1 MQQPII
7 VRRLATKYNNN
18 SHYTNCNNIYAQQ
31 SETTASTT
39 ITTCNAQQRTRTEA
53 TASQPM
59 NGGFRITGYPAAAGA
74 ATATSAASSTD
85 TILSACNTLANG
97 ATMHNTNSGNT
108 NKINNEIGSHQG
120 NGASNNAFLMHYN
133 PLRGS
138 VESQQSQPQPH
149 LQLKHL
155 QLQREQR
162 ERALDLHISEYQPPT
177 PTQFTTVAPPL
188 CGNTAAPIALKGNN
202 PFLNSPSPTD
212 TTAAPEMA
220 FGYATTTTTATT
232 AALSASTN
240 SLAGAS
246 NSSNYEMP
254 EYAEPQRFR
263 AHKQTRPH
271 SIAVA
276 SMTASMLAN
285 STTVAST
292 TPTSGATS
300 YSSSTNDLAY
310 STLRRT
316 PKALPNS
323 FVDYASRH
331 QLQQE
336 EQLRQQHANLQQ
348 QQQRLLQFTRQQQQL
363 RNAGISSNSGTP
375 TSGVNTTASAGTP
388 TPATSVDKEAL
399 YAALFQQYRNSPT
412 RAPHATLSNKLSGNA
427 AHAPTAT
434 NNAVTSS
441 AAPTTNY
448 CPPVPL
454 HRNQSMSSAGAQLQQ
469 QQTVGSVLLQQPIV
483 PRRSHSTPRP
493 LKAFNEQQQPQSP
506 QQPLSPAVNG
516 AQLNGGTAPRP
527 RSLDRFNSDSKPAG
541 LYQPPPIPI
550 RRFPPG
556 VTNTRQSQGSPQP
569 DGGSATPKFSG
580 KKSTSIDNIRNGLSA
595 TSATDVS
602 MLANNSSVGMRHS
615 ITFHGR
621 SQSGQINA
629 EHNFNGDLTVA
640 NTTSTT
646 LGTTNVIN
654 SGTWHK
660 IDRPLSYAYGA
671 SAPDQAYLENQLR
684 AYSEQL
690 RTITESVRKYSE
702 QAKLLSELKRQQ
714 QLAKTQQLQP
724 TSGSNNSPTVGLN
737 VVSQSLQLPSSQS
750 SSNFSSNMI
759 SPEIVSKSLAS
770 LCSSTEAQTPSHQL
784 RLFLDNIRST
794 MRTEYHQNIPEE
806 MLKPITESKS
816 PTNLQQQATSH
827 QQHLP
832 HTQPPT
838 QPQSL
843 MAYKRPNLD
852 ETLRNLPVQLA
863 TTTNTTNKV
872 RDNELPTPSDQ
883 LRLFLDAIRSNKIP
897 ETDDKPKLVNSQ
909 TLDSFISKP
918 LQMPDVTSGTPGAQL
933 SGMPPTRRR
942 PKSAIATTK
951 LENEQGEH
959 SMITSESFHQIS
971 DNLRLMSEDLKAL
984 SPSKVVVSN
993 SASSG
998 NLKISAATA
1007 SSLSPSLTTELRVI
1021 TSHSP
1026 LSTSPTNHP
1035 ATHYAPLS
1043 RANVNSF
1050 GASSAS
1056 YGAQTSTNSPSPSQS
1071 THSQSTSATTTPSTA
1086 PLMTDFNAILDSFQ
1100 EMADKYKSKGSYD
1113 YLRKCSDALRQ
1124 HSQQLKLREQQQ
1136 QQQQQQMANGGVG
1149 GYMGS
1154 DDSSSCSTT
1163 PGSIREAVQNLLMQP
1178 RNGFQILDDRMR
1190 LFIDIIDSQDRLSQ
1204 VNRIEYDHL

>member
-1 MQQPII
+1 
-7 VRRLATKYNNN
+7 
-18 SHYTNCNNIYAQQ
+18 
-31 SETTASTT
+31 
-39 ITTCNAQQRTRTEA
+39 
-53 TASQPM
+53 M
-59 NGGFRITGYPAAAGA
+59 NGGFRITGYPAVAGA
-74 ATATSAASSTD
+74 ATATGLPNSSGGTTSVD
-85 TILSACNTLANG
+85 PTLPACNTLANG
-97 ATMHNTNSGNT
+97 ATMHNTNSENT
-108 NKINNEIGSHQG
+108 NKINNDIAGHPG
-120 NGASNNAFLMHYN
+120 NGVFLKHYN
-133 PLRGS
+133 PLRGG
-138 VESQQSQPQPH
+138 VASQQPLPQPQSQAH
-149 LQLKHL
+149 LQLKQL

-162 ERALDLHISEYQPPT
+162 ERALDLHIAEYQSPT

-212 TTAAPEMA
+212 TAAAQVMA
-220 FGYATTTTTATT
+220 FGYCTTTTTTSPAI
-232 AALSASTN
+232 SVSTN

-246 NSSNYEMP
+246 NNSGYEMP

-276 SMTASMLAN
+276 SMSASMSPNNTA
-285 STTVAST
+285 AAPT
-292 TPTSGATS
+292 TPTSGATN

-323 FVDYASRH
+323 FVDYATRH
-331 QLQQE
+331 QLLQE
-336 EQLRQQHANLQQ
+336 EQLLQ
-348 QQQRLLQFTRQQQQL
+348 QQQRLLQLTRQQQQL
-363 RNAGISSNSGTP
+363 RGAGTSSNSGTP
-375 TSGVNTTASAGTP
+375 TSGLNATTSAGTP
-388 TPATSVDKEAL
+388 TPVTSVDKEAL

-412 RAPHATLSNKLSGNA
+412 RAPLATLPHKLSANA
-427 AHAPTAT
+427 AHVPTIT

-441 AAPTTNY
+441 VASTINY

-454 HRNQSMSSAGAQLQQ
+454 HRNQNMSGNGTQLHQ
-469 QQTVGSVLLQQPIV
+469 QQTAASAFLQQPIV

-493 LKAFNEQQQPQSP
+493 LKAFSDQLQPQSP
-506 QQPLSPAVNG
+506 QKPLSPAVNG
-516 AQLNGGTAPRP
+516 PQLNGGTAPRP
-527 RSLDRFNSDSKPAG
+527 RSLDRFNNDSKPIG
-541 LYQPPPIPI
+541 LYQPPPIPL

-556 VTNTRQSQGSPQP
+556 LTNTRQSQGSPQP
-569 DGGSATPKFSG
+569 DGGSAGPKFSG

-595 TSATDVS
+595 TSTSDVS
-602 MLANNSSVGMRHS
+602 LLANNLSTGGMRHS

-629 EHNFNGDLTVA
+629 EHNFNGDLTAV
-640 NTTSTT
+640 STT
-646 LGTTNVIN
+646 ATTLATTNVTN
-654 SGTWHK
+654 AGTWHK

-714 QLAKTQQLQP
+714 QLAKAQQLQP
-724 TSGSNNSPTVGLN
+724 NSGSNNSPTMAPN
-737 VVSQSLQLPSSQS
+737 VTSQNLQVPSSQS

-806 MLKPITESKS
+806 ILKPITESKS
-816 PTNLQQQATSH
+816 PTNLQQQVPPD
-827 QQHLP
+827 QQQLP
-832 HTQPPT
+832 HTQPPA

-852 ETLRNLPVQLA
+852 ETLRISPVQSETA
-863 TTTNTTNKV
+863 TNAVN
-872 RDNELPTPSDQ
+872 RIRENEPPTPSDQ

-897 ETDDKPKLVNSQ
+897 ETDEKPKLINSQ

-942 PKSAIATTK
+942 PKSAIATSK
-951 LENEQGEH
+951 LENEQGDH

-1026 LSTSPTNHP
+1026 LSTSPTNYP
-1035 ATHYAPLS
+1035 TTHYAPLS
-1043 RANVNSF
+1043 RANVSTF

-1136 QQQQQQMANGGVG
+1136 QQQQVAYGGNGGGGGGVGG

-1204 VNRIEYDHL
+1204 VSTMDYDSQVTT

>member
-1 MQQPII
+1 
-7 VRRLATKYNNN
+7 
-18 SHYTNCNNIYAQQ
+18 
-31 SETTASTT
+31 
-39 ITTCNAQQRTRTEA
+39 
-53 TASQPM
+53 M
-59 NGGFRITGYPAAAGA
+59 NGGFRITGYPAAAA
-74 ATATSAASSTD
+74 ATTAASSAGT
-85 TILSACNTLANG
+85 TTTPGTTLTACNNTPSNSAM
-97 ATMHNTNSGNT
+97 MHNATGNT
-108 NKINNEIGSHQG
+108 NKINNDVASQG
-120 NGASNNAFLMHYN
+120 ICGNNNTFANHFN
-133 PLRGS
+133 PLRTPNGS
-138 VESQQSQPQPH
+138 IASQQSQAQQQKQQM
-149 LQLKHL
+149 QLKQL

-212 TTAAPEMA
+212 TMPTAAMA
-220 FGYATTTTTATT
+220 FGYAATTTTTMTSAMPLVCGNTNNVATPPNT
-232 AALSASTN
+232 S
-240 SLAGAS
+240 G
-246 NSSNYEMP
+246 YEMP

-263 AHKQTRPH
+263 AHKQPRPH

-276 SMTASMLAN
+276 SMSASMSATTAAN
-285 STTVAST
+285 VTTTS
-292 TPTSGATS
+292 TSGATS
-300 YSSSTNDLAY
+300 YSSSTNDLAF

-336 EQLRQQHANLQQ
+336 EQLRLQHVNLQQ
-348 QQQRLLQFTRQQQQL
+348 QQQRLLQSTRQQQQL
-363 RNAGISSNSGTP
+363 RSVGAGGSGSGSGLSNSGTP
-375 TSGVNTTASAGTP
+375 VSIGTAPTSAGTP

-399 YAALFQQYRNSPT
+399 YAALFQHYRNSPT
-412 RAPHATLSNKLSGNA
+412 RAPHATLPHKMGA
-427 AHAPTAT
+427 ANVSQTLAT
-434 NNAVTSS
+434 HTISSAVSSS
-441 AAPTTNY
+441 AATTTNY

-454 HRNQSMSSAGAQLQQ
+454 HRNQNSTSAAQQLHHQQ
-469 QQTVGSVLLQQPIV
+469 QASNSLMQQPIV

-493 LKAFNEQQQPQSP
+493 LKGLNDQQPQSP
-506 QQPLSPAVNG
+506 QQPLPPAVNG
-516 AQLNGGTAPRP
+516 GLQLNGGTAPRP
-527 RSLDRFNSDSKPAG
+527 RSLDRFNSEAKPAG
-541 LYQPPPIPI
+541 LYQPPPIPL

-556 VTNTRQSQGSPQP
+556 VTNSRQSMGSPQP
-569 DGGSATPKFSG
+569 DSGSDTPKFSG
-580 KKSTSIDNIRNGLSA
+580 KKSTSIDNIRNGLSF
-595 TSATDVS
+595 TSASDVS
-602 MLANNSSVGMRHS
+602 AFANGAGLISSATGGMRHS
-615 ITFHGR
+615 VTFHGR
-621 SQSGQINA
+621 SQSGQISA
-629 EHNFNGDLTVA
+629 EHGFNGDVTAATVSSAATALGITNLTSSA
-640 NTTSTT
+640 SWQK
-646 LGTTNVIN
+646 GE
-654 SGTWHK
+654 
-660 IDRPLSYAYGA
+660 RPLSYAYGA

-714 QLAKTQQLQP
+714 QLAKVQQLQP
-724 TSGSNNSPTVGLN
+724 TSGNISSPTMGGN
-737 VVSQSLQLPSSQS
+737 ITGNAQQSLHVSSSQS
-750 SSNFSSNMI
+750 GSNFSSNMI

-794 MRTEYHQNIPEE
+794 MRSEYQQNIPED

-816 PTNLQQQATSH
+816 PTSLQQQLV
-827 QQHLP
+827 QQ
-832 HTQPPT
+832 
-838 QPQSL
+838 QPQSQIPHSQASAQLPSL

-852 ETLRNLPVQLA
+852 ESLRSSPVQSTSA
-863 TTTNTTNKV
+863 INSSNSVANKSN
-872 RDNELPTPSDQ
+872 DNDLPTPSDQ

-897 ETDDKPKLVNSQ
+897 ETDEKPKLANSQ

-951 LENEQGEH
+951 IENDRGEH

-984 SPSKVVVSN
+984 SPSKVLSSSV
-993 SASSG
+993 SSG
-998 NLKISAATA
+998 NLKVAAATVT
-1007 SSLSPSLTTELRVI
+1007 SLSPSLTSELRVI

-1026 LSTSPTNHP
+1026 LSTSPINQSSS
-1035 ATHYAPLS
+1035 HYATLS
-1043 RANVNSF
+1043 RANVSNF
-1050 GASSAS
+1050 GASSAVF
-1056 YGAQTSTNSPSPSQS
+1056 GAQITTNSPSPSQS

-1086 PLMTDFNAILDSFQ
+1086 PLMTDFNAILDSFH

-1136 QQQQQQMANGGVG
+1136 QMANGGG
-1149 GYMGS
+1149 GFMGS

-1204 VNRIEYDHL
+1204 FYKLSNDIA

>member
-1 MQQPII
+1 
-7 VRRLATKYNNN
+7 
-18 SHYTNCNNIYAQQ
+18 
-31 SETTASTT
+31 
-39 ITTCNAQQRTRTEA
+39 
-53 TASQPM
+53 M
-59 NGGFRITGYPAAAGA
+59 NGGFRITGYPAVAA
-74 ATATSAASSTD
+74 ATTAASVVGST
-85 TILSACNTLANG
+85 TTSRTTLAACSTSTSSNSG
-97 ATMHNTNSGNT
+97 AMMHNANGNT
-108 NKINNEIGSHQG
+108 TKINNDVAGQGS
-120 NGASNNAFLMHYN
+120 NSNAFAKHYN
-133 PLRGS
+133 PLCTPNGS
-138 VESQQSQPQPH
+138 IANQQAQQQQQQQQH
-149 LQLKHL
+149 QFQLKQL

-202 PFLNSPSPTD
+202 PFLNSPSPTE
-212 TTAAPEMA
+212 TMPTAALA
-220 FGYATTTTTATT
+220 FGYAAPTT
-232 AALSASTN
+232 AAASTL
-240 SLAGAS
+240 LACGSSGSYVASGPS
-246 NSSNYEMP
+246 NSGGYEVP

-263 AHKQTRPH
+263 ASKQARPH

-276 SMTASMLAN
+276 SMSTSMAATSATL
-285 STTVAST
+285 AST
-292 TPTSGATS
+292 TPTSGGATS
-300 YSSSTNDLAY
+300 YSSSTNDLAF
-310 STLRRT
+310 STLRRG

-323 FVDYASRH
+323 FVDYASRQ

-336 EQLRQQHANLQQ
+336 ELLRQQH
-348 QQQRLLQFTRQQQQL
+348 QRLLQFTRTQQQL
-363 RNAGISSNSGTP
+363 RSGGGSSSSTPVSTGNAP
-375 TSGVNTTASAGTP
+375 TSAGTP

-412 RAPHATLSNKLSGNA
+412 RTAHGTLSQKLGVVGVSQASNMMSNA
-427 AHAPTAT
+427 ATSTAT
-434 NNAVTSS
+434 A
-441 AAPTTNY
+441 TTNY

-454 HRNQSMSSAGAQLQQ
+454 HRNPSAVSATQQLQQ
-469 QQTVGSVLLQQPIV
+469 QQQPSGGALLQQPIV

-493 LKAFNEQQQPQSP
+493 LEGINEQQLPQSP

-516 AQLNGGTAPRP
+516 GMQLNGGTTPRP
-527 RSLDRFNSDSKPAG
+527 RSLDRFNSDAKPVG
-541 LYQPPPIPI
+541 LYQPPPIPL

-556 VTNTRQSQGSPQP
+556 VANARQSVGSPQP
-569 DGGSATPKFSG
+569 DASGGTPKFSG

-595 TSATDVS
+595 TNISDVNV
-602 MLANNSSVGMRHS
+602 LANGAGLVSSASGGGGMRHS

-621 SQSGQINA
+621 SQSGQIST
-629 EHNFNGDLTVA
+629 EHGFSNEAAAVSAACTA
-640 NTTSTT
+640 
-646 LGTTNVIN
+646 LGATNVT
-654 SGTWHK
+654 SSATWHK
-660 IDRPLSYAYGA
+660 GERPISYAYGA

-724 TSGSNNSPTVGLN
+724 NSGNANSPTLSGNNAGNAPHILHVP
-737 VVSQSLQLPSSQS
+737 STQSGST
-750 SSNFSSNMI
+750 FSSNMI

-770 LCSSTEAQTPSHQL
+770 LCSSGEAQTPSHQL

-794 MRTEYHQNIPEE
+794 MRSEYQQNIPEE

-816 PTNLQQQATSH
+816 PTSLQQQ
-827 QQHLP
+827 QPQLQPLP
-832 HTQPPT
+832 QPPIQLARSQASTQPP
-838 QPQSL
+838 QL

-852 ETLRNLPVQLA
+852 DTLRSASVQSVAVAPTANTA
-863 TTTNTTNKV
+863 TSKAHES
-872 RDNELPTPSDQ
+872 ELRTPSDQ

-897 ETDDKPKLVNSQ
+897 ETDEKPKLVNSQ

-933 SGMPPTRRR
+933 GGGMPPTRRR

-951 LENEQGEH
+951 LENERGEH

-984 SPSKVVVSN
+984 SPSKVLGS

-998 NLKISAATA
+998 NLRVAAGMV
-1007 SSLSPSLTTELRVI
+1007 SSLSPSLTSELRVI

-1026 LSTSPTNHP
+1026 LSTSPTNRP
-1035 ATHYAPLS
+1035 TSHYAALS
-1043 RANVNSF
+1043 RENVNNF
-1050 GASSAS
+1050 GANSANN
-1056 YGAQTSTNSPSPSQS
+1056 NSPSPSQS

-1136 QQQQQQMANGGVG
+1136 QQQQMANGGSG
-1149 GYMGS
+1149 GGGGFMGS

-1190 LFIDIIDSQDRLSQ
+1190 LFIDIIDSQERLSQ
-1204 VNRIEYDHL
+1204 